1 MLRRMPV
8 PKGRSKLAYGPCCN
22 PTCPFAIDI
31 RCKCGCGHER
41 DPASV
46 PTHHLFHPDCCT
58 QVPMLAQAV
67 RTDGRAAHRALI
79 EEELVGD

>member
-1 MLRRMPV
+1 
-8 PKGRSKLAYGPCCN
+8 
-22 PTCPFAIDI
+22 
-31 RCKCGCGHER
+31 
-41 DPASV
+41 V